1 MNELKPCPCGCKN
14 VELKK
19 DPLWHGSHGYY
30 GCYEFNIKCLN
41 PNCGWRLKIFKNDT
55 IYRSEEE
62 ARKNAINAWNNRG
75 E

>member
-19 DPLWHGSHGYY
+19 DPLGHGSHGYH

-41 PNCGWRLKIFKNDT
+41 PNCGWRLKIPKNDT

-62 ARKNAINAWNNRG
+62 ARKNTINAWNNRG
-75 E
+75 